1 MKIALA
7 QINTTVG
14 DISGNVD
21 KILRFSA
28 EAKSKE
34 ANLIIFPEMAI
45 TGYPPGDLLLKDSF
59 IKANLFALDKIK
71 IRLAQLDLAAIVGFV
86 DVNPGRGRR
95 LYNASAYLKDGEIKV
110 KQYKT
115 LLPTYDVFDEDR
127 YFQPASNYNLAQ
139 LDRKTIGMTIC
150 EDAWAADAM
159 EGSYFHGV
167 NAINGRYFVDPV
179 AEVAKLKPDFIV
191 NIAASP
197 FAIGKNLVREN
208 LLRQHALR
216 VKTPLIFLNQIGG
229 DDELIF
235 DGQSFVIDGDGKTV
249 ARASAFDEDL
259 LIVNINETDKK
270 IVGALNQPEAN
281 KIEIYRALVLGTRD
295 YVRKCGFS
303 DVVLGLSGGIDSAVT
318 AAVACKALGAQHVLG
333 LCMPSPYSSAGSIT
347 DSELLAKNLG
357 MKVVT
362 MPISNAV
369 QELGLALNEH
379 FKGMA
384 PDATEENL
392 QARLRAILLMAFSN
406 KFGRMLLTTG
416 NKSELAVGYCTLY
429 GDMCGGLAVI
439 SDLPKMRVY
448 ELANT
453 INEEAGYDL
462 IPQSVIDKPP
472 SAELSFGQKDED
484 SLPPYRILDAIL
496 EAYIEEGKTIEEII
510 KMGHAPETVA
520 KVLQLIERNEFK
532 RRQAAPGLKLTRRA
546 FGAGWKMPI
555 AKRYSEIVEKEQFT
569 LS

>member
-14 DISGNVD
+14 DIEGNVD
-21 KILRFSA
+21 KILRFAA
-28 EAKSKE
+28 EGKDRQAE
-34 ANLIIFPEMAI
+34 LIIFPELTI

-59 IKANLFALDKIK
+59 IKANLLALDKIK
-71 IRLAQLDLAAIVGFV
+71 NSLAQLGLAAIVGFV
-86 DVNPGRGRR
+86 DHNPSRGRR
-95 LYNASAYLKDGEIKV
+95 LYNACALLKDGEVKV

-127 YFQPASNYNLAQ
+127 YFQSADSYNLVE
-139 LDRKTIGMTIC
+139 LSKHKIGLTIC

-159 EGSYFHGV
+159 QGSYFHGV
-167 NAINGRYFVDPV
+167 DAINGRYFVDHV
-179 AEVAKLKPDFIV
+179 AQVAKLKPDFIV

-197 FAIGKNLVREN
+197 FAIGKHLVREN

-216 VKTPLIFLNQIGG
+216 WKVPLIFVNQIGG

-235 DGQSFVIDGDGKTV
+235 DGRSFVIDSEGKTI
-249 ARASAFDEDL
+249 ACASAFEEDL
-259 LIVNINETDKK
+259 LIIDFNKTDYK
-270 IVGALNQPEAN
+270 ISGSFKQAEEA
-281 KIEIYRALVLGTRD
+281 KLEIYKALVLGTRD
-295 YVRKCGFS
+295 YVNKCGFS

-318 AAVACKALGAQHVLG
+318 ASVACQALGAQHVLG
-333 LCMPSPYSSAGSIT
+333 LCMPSPYSSPSSIT

-357 MKVVT
+357 MNIITIPINKT
-362 MPISNAV
+362 M
-369 QELGLALNEH
+369 QEFDLILSEPFAGT
-379 FKGMA
+379 A
-384 PDATEENL
+384 PDVTEENL
-392 QARLRAILLMAFSN
+392 QARLRGVLLMAFSN
-406 KFGRMLLTTG
+406 KFRRMLLTTG

-462 IPQSVIDKPP
+462 IPQSIIAKAP
-472 SAELSFGQKDED
+472 SAELSPGQKDED
-484 SLPPYRILDAIL
+484 SLPPYPVLDAIL
-496 EAYIEEGKTIEEII
+496 QAYIEEGKTVEEII
-510 KMGHAPETVA
+510 KVGYAPETVT
-520 KVLQLIERNEFK
+520 KIVQMIERNEFK

-555 AKRYSEIVEKEQFT
+555 AQRYREIV
-569 LS
+569 